1 MIILRQKK
9 FANPMG
15 AKLIDKKVIMGKTNP
30 EVFSEL
36 QKLHEARNRARGISN
51 NNQEAIEYVTRLRN
65 ARNGIGW

>member
-1 MIILRQKK
+1 
-9 FANPMG
+9 
-15 AKLIDKKVIMGKTNP
+15 MGKTNP